1 MAVDKI
7 KFQDI
12 VQNQLPGYIQD
23 DYPLLGEF
31 LSQYYLSQ
39 ENDGAT
45 FDLLN
50 NIDSYVK
57 LDNLYNLKESTGLA
71 SSISYYDDVIQTSSD
86 TNFTEGFP
94 EKNGIIKIDD
104 EIIFYSEKTD
114 LSFTGCKRG
123 FSGITSYSDIN
134 NPEELVFNESTA
146 QKHTAGSTIQNLN
159 VLFLKEF
166 FNKLKGQIAP
176 GFTGSLYSGLN
187 ERNFLFNAKV
197 KIFFVH
203 QMQIILLQKIL

>member
-12 VQNQLPGYIQD
+12 VKNQLPEYVQD

-57 LDNLYNLKESTGLA
+57 IDNLFKRHKK
-71 SSISYYDDVIQTSSD
+71 I
-86 TNFTEGFP
+86 
-94 EKNGIIKIDD
+94 IIK
-104 EIIFYSEKTD
+104 
-114 LSFTGCKRG
+114 
-123 FSGITSYSDIN
+123 
-134 NPEELVFNESTA
+134 
-146 QKHTAGSTIQNLN
+146 
-159 VLFLKEF
+159 F
-166 FNKLKGQIAP
+166 FK
-176 GFTGSLYSGLN
+176 
-187 ERNFLFNAKV
+187 NFLDKSKV
-197 KIFFVH
+197 FFS
-203 QMQIILLQKIL
+203 I

>member
-12 VQNQLPGYIQD
+12 VKNQLPEFVQD
-23 DYPLLGEF
+23 DHPLLGEF

-57 LDNLYNLKESTGLA
+57 IDNLYNLKESTGLA
-71 SSISYYDDVIQTSSD
+71 SSISYFNNVINTSSD

-104 EIIFYSEKTD
+104 EIISNTNPTSPITAFVRVTSKSFRY
-114 LSFTGCKRG
+114 LSLIYEIISKMFTLFTNQSKIHKMWTFFILRLDK
-123 FSGITSYSDIN
+123 FLTAKPGIIIISK
-134 NPEELVFNESTA
+134 V
-146 QKHTAGSTIQNLN
+146 
-159 VLFLKEF
+159 VLY
-166 FNKLKGQIAP
+166 KLSK
-176 GFTGSLYSGLN
+176 S
-187 ERNFLFNAKV
+187 V
-197 KIFFVH
+197 
-203 QMQIILLQKIL
+203 LL

>member
-94 EKNGIIKIDD
+94 EKNG
-104 EIIFYSEKTD
+104 
-114 LSFTGCKRG
+114 
-123 FSGITSYSDIN
+123 
-134 NPEELVFNESTA
+134 
-146 QKHTAGSTIQNLN
+146 
-159 VLFLKEF
+159 
-166 FNKLKGQIAP
+166 
-176 GFTGSLYSGLN
+176 
-187 ERNFLFNAKV
+187 
-197 KIFFVH
+197 
-203 QMQIILLQKIL
+203 